1 MGHVLVPGYRTK
13 SDNLC
18 SIELGR
24 RLSHSHAT
32 HVCKRHRI
40 SNRPRFSSRLSLPP
54 RVVMSIQ
61 QSNEIRDLSTLS
73 CLNSLRLHPGA
84 VGNVLSV
91 PRTCS
96 GGSTDAR
103 GLHMLEPT
111 SERELL
117 LPSQALVA
125 LARGGGM
132 DRRLRVHRP
141 SELMSVPGRSPPP
154 LAGGGSIDGRL
165 SPHLPDP
172 VSERGPSLS
181 QEPVPLAGGG
191 SIEGRLC
198 VQPSKFV
205 PGKLVVRCASVCS
218 ADASLFS
225 TAETGRLRGTG
236 SDAALPL
243 QSKGV
248 KAVAPG
254 GVAALNVSL
263 LTRALVCRVLN
274 STWRYIRQYP
284 PVRWSCSV
292 PNCAGRRREGAATW
306 PDTPRF
312 GSMSRCTKEG
322 R

>member
-13 SDNLC
+13 PDNLC
-18 SIELGR
+18 SIELDR
-24 RLSHSHAT
+24 RLRHSHAA

-40 SNRPRFSSRLSLPP
+40 SNPGSPRAFRCP

-61 QSNEIRDLSTLS
+61 QSNETCGLSTLS

-84 VGNVLSV
+84 VGNVLAV
-91 PRTCS
+91 PRTSS

-103 GLHMLEPT
+103 GLHTLEPT

-117 LPSQALVA
+117 LLPPQAPVPV
-125 LARGGGM
+125 ARGGGM

-218 ADASLFS
+218 AGASLFS

>member
-54 RVVMSIQ
+54 RVVVSIQ
-61 QSNEIRDLSTLS
+61 QSNEIRGLSTLS

-84 VGNVLSV
+84 VGNVLAV
-91 PRTCS
+91 PRTSS

-117 LPSQALVA
+117 LLPPQAPVPV
-125 LARGGGM
+125 ARGGGM

-141 SELMSVPGRSPPP
+141 SELMSVPGRYASPPP
-154 LAGGGSIDGRL
+154 LAGGGSIDGR
-165 SPHLPDP
+165 
-172 VSERGPSLS
+172 RF
-181 QEPVPLAGGG
+181 PVPIAGGC

-198 VQPSKFV
+198 VQPSEFV
-205 PGKLVVRCASVCS
+205 PFKLLPRGASVCC
-218 ADASLFS
+218 AGASLFS

-248 KAVAPG
+248 KVVGPG
-254 GVAALNVSL
+254 GVAALNVSPL
-263 LTRALVCRVLN
+263 ARALVCRVLN
-274 STWRYIRQYP
+274 STWR
-284 PVRWSCSV
+284 
-292 PNCAGRRREGAATW
+292 
-306 PDTPRF
+306 
-312 GSMSRCTKEG
+312 
-322 R
+322 

>member
-18 SIELGR
+18 SIELDR
-24 RLSHSHAT
+24 RLRHSHAA

-40 SNRPRFSSRLSLPP
+40 SNPGSPRAFRCP

-61 QSNEIRDLSTLS
+61 QSNEICGLSTLS

-84 VGNVLSV
+84 VGNVLAV
-91 PRTCS
+91 PRTSS

-103 GLHMLEPT
+103 GLHTLEPT

-117 LPSQALVA
+117 LLPPQAPVPV
-125 LARGGGM
+125 ARGGGM

-141 SELMSVPGRSPPP
+141 SELMSVPGRYASPPP
-154 LAGGGSIDGRL
+154 LAGGGSIDGR
-165 SPHLPDP
+165 
-172 VSERGPSLS
+172 RF
-181 QEPVPLAGGG
+181 PVPVAGDC

-198 VQPSKFV
+198 VQPSEFV
-205 PGKLVVRCASVCS
+205 PFKLLPRGASVCC
-218 ADASLFS
+218 AGASLFS

-248 KAVAPG
+248 KVVGPG

-263 LTRALVCRVLN
+263 LARALVCRVLN
-274 STWRYIRQYP
+274 STWR
-284 PVRWSCSV
+284 
-292 PNCAGRRREGAATW
+292 
-306 PDTPRF
+306 
-312 GSMSRCTKEG
+312 
-322 R
+322 